1 MIAGQPILF
10 LFVPTTGWHFAGVWN
25 PTRTSCPLVEG
36 VELMDWA
43 ASVIQIS
50 MGSQW
55 DALRFQ
61 QMSSWTF
68 YKSLGWWG
76 WVCVVERQHE
86 ISSVWNNILRL
97 WTNDRISGHV
107 LVFHSKVLDNKARFV
122 VNTSTECKRLAGSCS
137 SNQVQKIDKVSV
149 TGNEPFVKRQIG
161 VPCWCL
167 GRSHIISGRD
177 SSFLET
183 YFGSL
188 ALSCNGIYQ
197 QRISEILED
206 VTLVGF

>member
-1 MIAGQPILF
+1 M
-10 LFVPTTGWHFAGVWN
+10 
-25 PTRTSCPLVEG
+25 
-36 VELMDWA
+36 
-43 ASVIQIS
+43 
-50 MGSQW
+50 
-55 DALRFQ
+55 
-61 QMSSWTF
+61 
-68 YKSLGWWG
+68 
-76 WVCVVERQHE
+76 
-86 ISSVWNNILRL
+86 
-97 WTNDRISGHV
+97 
-107 LVFHSKVLDNKARFV
+107 FHSKVWDNKVRFV

-206 VTLVGF
+206 VTLVGFEGICQLKRTGVVILGLSSFTLIAEHGYHISPPTGLNLESAEISTAKLANSKQQMSKSIQQCSQSVHSSPLVRWKWPTQVGTLGTLWWG